1 MMMLAVRAWYVTS
14 NKVMLNDKD
23 IVIHCKP
30 PMHVLYVVD
39 SLMMRL
45 RFILILF
52 GKIEG
57 DEGAMHSN
65 P

>member
-1 MMMLAVRAWYVTS
+1 MLAVRAWYVTS

-23 IVIHCKP
+23 IVIYYKP
-30 PMHVLYVVD
+30 LMHVLYVVD
-39 SLMMRL
+39 GVMMRL
-45 RFILILF
+45 RFIPILF

-57 DEGAMHSN
+57 DEGAMHPN